1 MHQTTLIINQASSFT
16 CQQDTH
22 CSVAGHCS
30 ASLKQALISVQLI
43 NAPNE
48 IMGLPFGTRIM
59 RWKYVFEMEV
69 LVCNIACW
77 KCAAGT

>member
-22 CSVAGHCS
+22 SSVAGHCS

-43 NAPNE
+43 NAPLKYW
-48 IMGLPFGTRIM
+48 GCLFGTRIM
-59 RWKYVFEMEV
+59 R
-69 LVCNIACW
+69 
-77 KCAAGT
+77 

>member
-22 CSVAGHCS
+22 YSVAGHCS

-43 NAPNE
+43 NAR
-48 IMGLPFGTRIM
+48 MKCCGCLLGRGL
-59 RWKYVFEMEV
+59 
-69 LVCNIACW
+69 
-77 KCAAGT
+77 